1 MLVQRLSHRLFHKTT
16 VTGRAL
22 SQSLEDHPTLTWLI
36 GKGYSK
42 PIAEGIMK
50 AFPSKPS
57 IGELSSFGESGLK
70 ALSDAV
76 TKELKTHA
84 VANIDVTVIVP
95 HARDT
100 LHLKAV
106 ESDTFYDLV
115 KKNQELAQYMECA
128 CNGIAACSTCHVF
141 LDPAFKSVVPAPEQ
155 DELDMIDIAWGSNDD
170 SRLGCQIKLTP
181 AMNGLKVTLPE
192 QSTNFYAR

>member
-1 MLVQRLSHRLFHKTT
+1 MQAKRLSNLFNKKVSIRYFCH
-16 VTGRAL
+16 
-22 SQSLEDHPTLTWLI
+22 SLDDHPSLKWLI

-57 IGELSSFGESGLK
+57 IGELSSFGETGLK

-76 TKELKTHA
+76 AKEMKTYA
-84 VANIDVTVIVP
+84 VANIDVTVVVP

-128 CNGIAACSTCHVF
+128 CSGVAACSTCHVF
-141 LDPAFKSVVPAPEQ
+141 LDPAFKSVVPPPEQ
-155 DELDMIDIAWGSNDD
+155 DELDMLDLAWGSNED
-170 SRLGCQIKLTP
+170 SRLGCQIKISS